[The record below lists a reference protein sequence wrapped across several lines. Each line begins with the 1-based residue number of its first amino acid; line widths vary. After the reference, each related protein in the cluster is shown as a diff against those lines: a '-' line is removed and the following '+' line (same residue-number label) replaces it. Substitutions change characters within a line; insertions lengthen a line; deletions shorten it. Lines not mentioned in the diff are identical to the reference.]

1 MTNLRDRTQSL
12 YAGAS
17 RRWHGA
23 SPRARAAVRYG
34 AVLLVG
40 AWLGSQVLGGGSGAG
55 DGRWDGLVPAATAAD
70 GHDHAGE
77 PAEWTCSMHPHV
89 RQPTPGSCPIC
100 GMALIP
106 VPQGDD
112 EGDDGDLPRLSVS
125 ERAAALMSVRVW
137 PAERMAV
144 EGEARLFG
152 TVAYDETLLHD
163 VVVRAEGQIA
173 ALHVNFENATVA
185 RGQPLAEVYSPTVEA
200 ASQELLQATRAA
212 GAGGLP
218 GLAGAAAARLAALG
232 VSQPQVDAVLAG
244 GEPLRTFTVFSPG
257 NGVVTELS
265 AREGEWLGAGARLM
279 RIAGVSSVWASM
291 EAFEADLARLR
302 VGAQVELT
310 VDALP
315 GRSIAGTVTFI
326 APVVDAAR
334 RTAQVRARVA
344 NPDGALKPG
353 MLLRGRVGGG
363 GRSAALVVPA
373 TAPLV
378 TGRRAL
384 VYVRLR
390 DTERPTFEA
399 REVTLG
405 PRHGVWQEVTGGL
418 EEGELV
424 VVNGAFRI
432 DSELQIRGRPSLM
445 TEPGAAAASPAAP
458 GAVEFPL
465 SEAGGKEMGRIVQA
479 YLDLAVA
486 LSRDD
491 AEAARTAARAL
502 TAALDGATLGGLSDA
517 AATAW
522 SAARRDLSP
531 RASAMARAADI
542 AAMRKE
548 LRSLSQRLEEVVSAF
563 PSEHVG
569 PLYRAACPMVEGGT
583 GTWLTREPK
592 VENPYWGAAMFSCG
606 DVQGKVSG

>member
-1 MTNLRDRTQSL
+1 
-12 YAGAS
+12 
-17 RRWHGA
+17 
-23 SPRARAAVRYG
+23 
-34 AVLLVG
+34 
-40 AWLGSQVLGGGSGAG
+40 
-55 DGRWDGLVPAATAAD
+55 
-70 GHDHAGE
+70 
-77 PAEWTCSMHPHV
+77 
-89 RQPTPGSCPIC
+89 
-100 GMALIP
+100 MALIP
-106 VPQGDD
+106 VPR
-112 EGDDGDLPRLSVS
+112 GDDGEDDGGPPRLSVS
-125 ERAAALMSVRVW
+125 ERAAALMSVQVW

-163 VVVRAEGQIA
+163 VVVRAEGQVS
-173 ALHVNFENATVA
+173 ALHVNYENATVT
-185 RGQPLAEVYSPTVEA
+185 RGQPLAEMYSPAVEA
-200 ASQELLQATRAA
+200 ASLELLQATQAA
-212 GAGGLP
+212 GAGGFPALV
-218 GLAGAAAARLAALG
+218 GAAAAQLAALG
-232 VSQPQVDAVLAG
+232 VSQLQVDAVLAG

-257 NGVVTELS
+257 DGVVTELS
-265 AREGEWLGAGARLM
+265 ARQGEWLGAGARLM
-279 RIAGVSSVWASM
+279 RVAGVSTVWASM

-302 VGAQVELT
+302 VGTPVELA

-315 GRSIAGTVTFI
+315 GRSFKGTVSFVG
-326 APVVDAAR
+326 PVVDAGR
-334 RTAQVRARVA
+334 RTVQVRAQLA
-344 NPDGALKPG
+344 NTDGALKPG

-363 GRSAALVVPA
+363 GRGAALMIPA

-405 PRHGVWQEVTGGL
+405 PSHGAWREVTSGL

-445 TEPGAAAASPAAP
+445 SAGGEGAARGGGHVHPAAARPGSEPGRAGPAAD
-458 GAVEFPL
+458 VVSSL
-465 SEAGGKEMGRIVQA
+465 SEAGGREMASIVQA
-479 YLDLAVA
+479 YLDLAVS

-502 TAALDGATLGGLSDA
+502 TAALDGATLGGLSGA
-517 AATAW
+517 SGAAW
-522 SAARRDLSP
+522 SAARRDLSA

-542 AAMRKE
+542 AAMRRE
-548 LRSLSQRLEEVVSAF
+548 LRSLSEGMEEAVRTF
-563 PSEHVG
+563 PSGQVG
-569 PLYRAACPMVEGGT
+569 PLYRAICPMVEGGT
-583 GTWLTREPK
+583 GSWLTREPK

-606 DVQGKVSG
+606 EIQGKVSG